1 MGGILYLGS
10 IFLAKHHITN
20 LALMGIGISL
30 FALGAFW
37 LLCDAVRCEY
47 Q

>member
-1 MGGILYLGS
+1 MMPGEMIVIGI
-10 IFLAKHHITN
+10 
-20 LALMGIGISL
+20 LALMGIVISL
-30 FALGAFW
+30 FMLGAFW

>member
-1 MGGILYLGS
+1 MMPDEMIV
-10 IFLAKHHITN
+10 IVI